1 VPLHPAPG
9 LEPEEADALR
19 RLVFVS
25 QLIAIERV
33 EHVAPPE
40 ETTDDLHAEIA
51 LVDQRIDD
59 LRTYR
64 VELIREIIR
73 RQLRAATN
81 SPGLAKASKQR

>member
-1 VPLHPAPG
+1 MPLHPAPG

-19 RLVFVS
+19 RLVIVS
-25 QLIAIERV
+25 RLTAIREGR
-33 EHVAPPE
+33 AASAAGK
-40 ETTDDLHAEIA
+40 TTDDLHAEIA

-81 SPGLAKASKQR
+81 SPRVAKASKQR